1 VRKITL
7 VLLLTALAGTAHAQ
21 VTLNQKEDPYAA
33 EDMAK
38 KRDAAILDSQYR
50 RIMEL
55 TKPGEPAKYD
65 PWADLRGPS
74 EPPQANPKAKAKTNA
89 KR

>member
-1 VRKITL
+1 
-7 VLLLTALAGTAHAQ
+7 LLTALAGTAHAQ

-55 TKPGEPAKYD
+55 TKPGEPAKHD

-74 EPPQANPKAKAKTNA
+74 EPPKAKAKTNA